1 MSGGGPWPNNS
12 MEKGGCGRYGDGSF
26 MVHGSSDE
34 DFFLEGSDEP
44 DRQLAHMR
52 MGKSEM
58 VTPKAGSHGYAISG
72 LNCGVS
78 IAAQDS
84 L

>member
-1 MSGGGPWPNNS
+1 

-52 MGKSEM
+52 MGKSET
-58 VTPKAGSHGYAISG
+58 VTWLCDKWTELRRLLHKIHYDMERAG
-72 LNCGVS
+72 
-78 IAAQDS
+78 
-84 L
+84 